1 MTESMK
7 IYILL
12 MLMAVF
18 VRVSYLPIRVEAKP
32 HRGTPPESLAA

>member
-1 MTESMK
+1 MK

-18 VRVSYLPIRVEAKP
+18 VRVSYLPIRIEAKP
-32 HRGTPPESLAA
+32 RRAAPPESLAA